1 MDVTHSIPIAQ
12 IAYYRVKRAAV
23 EIQRRNYML
32 DDVFEQ
38 LERRAVDGDRSDF
51 IFVGILILEKFFG
64 S

>member
-1 MDVTHSIPIAQ
+1 MDVLHPILIAQ
-12 IAYYRVKRAAV
+12 IADYRVKRAAV
-23 EIQRRNYML
+23 EIQRQNYML

>member
-1 MDVTHSIPIAQ
+1 MVVLHPITIAQ
-12 IAYYRVKRAAV
+12 IAHYRVKRAAV